1 MNIISKFLLVILF
14 FFLFAFETE
23 AKEKIAG
30 QSSQLT
36 STSTVKTVDIR
47 VQKLETYLTR
57 HNSPLASHA
66 EYFVETADKYELG
79 ENWCLVPA
87 IAGVE
92 STFGKFIPKN
102 SYNAWGWGIP
112 TGAQSGIGFDGWDDG
127 IETVTAGLKNNYIG
141 KGADTLPE
149 MGRIYAPPSKTWA
162 NNVRFFMDKIEETDV
177 PNELALSL

>member
-1 MNIISKFLLVILF
+1 MTIFVRILLAFLL
-14 FFLFAFETE
+14 FLTSATVVE

-30 QSSQLT
+30 DSGQLAVET
-36 STSTVKTVDIR
+36 SGKPVDTR
-47 VQKLETYLTR
+47 VEKLRFYLES

-66 EYFVETADKYELG
+66 EYFVMTADKYELG

-92 STFGKFIPKN
+92 STFGKHIPKN

-112 TGAQSGIGFDGWDDG
+112 TGARSGIGFDGWEDG
-127 IETVTAGLKNNYIG
+127 IETVTAGLKTKYIN

-149 MGRIYAPPSKTWA
+149 MQRIYAPPSKTWA
-162 NNVRFFMDKIEETDV
+162 RNVQFFMDKIEGTEV
-177 PNELALSL
+177 PTELALSI